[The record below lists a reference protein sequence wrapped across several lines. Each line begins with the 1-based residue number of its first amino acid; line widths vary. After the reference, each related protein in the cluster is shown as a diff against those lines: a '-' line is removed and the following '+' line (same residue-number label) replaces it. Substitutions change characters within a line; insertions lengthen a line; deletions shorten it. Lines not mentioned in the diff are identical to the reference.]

1 MFLTLIHSRMY
12 GEDVRATGRELKM
25 GRGENMDG
33 KRMKHGIHW
42 EMIRGRWLEDK
53 ARVRVFNLNSR
64 QNVRRE
70 CMGNR

>member
-1 MFLTLIHSRMY
+1 
-12 GEDVRATGRELKM
+12 M